1 MAPSAYAPV
10 GLDITAKVYLGI
22 INIFLNKKEVKMFY
36 LIVAGS
42 RTFNDYEILSNKLD
56 ALLVNQTEVTIVS
69 GGAKGADT
77 LAEHYAKQHN
87 YPLKVFNA
95 DWNTYG
101 KSAGYRRNEQ
111 MHKFISQFENRGCV
125 CFWDGSSKGTQHN
138 FKLAEQFKTPLRIC
152 KFNLLPPVNEGGE
165 PEIELA

>member
-1 MAPSAYAPV
+1 
-10 GLDITAKVYLGI
+10 
-22 INIFLNKKEVKMFY
+22 MFY

-42 RTFNDYEILSNKLD
+42 RTFNNYEILSNKLD

-87 YPLKVFNA
+87 YTLKVFNA

-111 MHKFISQFENRGCV
+111 MHKFISQFEHRGCV

-138 FKLAEQFKTPLRIC
+138 FKLAEQFETPLRIC
-152 KFNLLPPVNEGGE
+152 KFNLLPPINEGGE
-165 PEIELA
+165 PEIELI